1 MSDKAALI
9 TARGV
14 IQPSDCDLMQHL
26 NTASY
31 VRIFDTATW
40 GLLFELGYRPRAWA
54 TRGHGWADV
63 RQEISYQH
71 ELRVGDLYIVE
82 SGVERLGRTSVSSV
96 HVLKNVELAIECARL
111 TQVTVQIDVG
121 ARRPT
126 PLPEGFGSP
135 IAT

>member
-1 MSDKAALI
+1 
-9 TARGV
+9 
-14 IQPSDCDLMQHL
+14 MQHL